1 MKSFVCKLVF
11 PLLAG
16 LAVPSAA
23 SAQAA
28 SCDKDLAACI
38 ARAAA
43 ETAAFVEEC
52 GKLYPESKPDF
63 DAALAQWS
71 VRRLKI
77 PGVEEALRS
86 DALGRVGLA
95 KKASSYMKSVGS
107 YQREI
112 ECTARMA
119 MLKSKEPRLRADF
132 VSLPPDPLER
142 YIK

>member
-1 MKSFVCKLVF
+1 MKSFVCKLVL

-16 LAVPSAA
+16 LALPGVAC
-23 SAQAA
+23 AQATE
-28 SCDKDLAACI
+28 CDRDLAACI

-43 ETAAFVEEC
+43 EMAVFVEEC
-52 GKLYPESKPDF
+52 GKMFPESKPDL

-77 PGVEEALRS
+77 PGVEEALRP
-86 DALGRVGLA
+86 DALSRVALA
-95 KKASSYMKSVGS
+95 KKASGYMRSVGS

-112 ECTARMA
+112 ECTGRMA

-132 VSLPPDPLER
+132 ISLPPDPLGPYR
-142 YIK
+142 K

>member
-11 PLLAG
+11 PAMAALALPG
-16 LAVPSAA
+16 AVF
-23 SAQAA
+23 AQGAG
-28 SCDKDLAACI
+28 CDKDLAACV

-52 GKLYPESKPDF
+52 GRAYPESKPQL

-77 PGVEEALRS
+77 PGVEESLRPDS
-86 DALGRVGLA
+86 LSRIALG
-95 KKASSYMKSVGS
+95 KKAAAYMKSVGA

-132 VSLPPDPLER
+132 VSLPPDPLEPYR
-142 YIK
+142 K